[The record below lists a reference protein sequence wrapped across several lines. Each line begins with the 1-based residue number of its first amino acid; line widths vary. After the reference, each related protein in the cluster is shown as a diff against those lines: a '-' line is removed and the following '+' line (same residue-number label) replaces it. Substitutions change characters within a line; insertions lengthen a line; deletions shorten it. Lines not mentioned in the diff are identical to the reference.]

1 MTVIT
6 HAHSNKKQI
15 IDLNEGAVA
24 TDHCKISV
32 TDINKV
38 NKATA
43 LNVPPNNFRILAPYV
58 TAPPTLITLRKETCT
73 CVQRSTTIF
82 DTAGEEVILVKR
94 EIVKRLLFFQMQTSI
109 FGLLFS
115 SGAVSAGLESLMR
128 LAEFIVD
135 IYQQFPH
142 S

>member
-1 MTVIT
+1 LTVIT

-38 NKATA
+38 NKGTA

-58 TAPPTLITLRKETCT
+58 TAPPTLITLHKETCT
-73 CVQRSTTIF
+73 CVKRSTTVF
-82 DTAGEEVILVKR
+82 DIAGEVFLVKR
-94 EIVKRLLFFQMQTSI
+94 KNCQETSFFQ
-109 FGLLFS
+109 L
-115 SGAVSAGLESLMR
+115 
-128 LAEFIVD
+128 
-135 IYQQFPH
+135 
-142 S
+142 